1 MIRFIARAM
10 GYWLLVSTAMF
21 FVYFMAATTA

>member
-10 GYWLLVSTAMF
+10 GYWLLVSTVMF
-21 FVYFMAATTA
+21 IVYFIAATN